1 MPNNKQG
8 SGQTNKDMD
17 RMSQG
22 QRGGY
27 GNTTREAGG
36 SQQGLLVVASVLTS
50 FYPAITVLLAVLVLR
65 EHIHRGQALGLA
77 LCAVTVGLV
86 AAG

>member
-8 SGQTNKDMD
+8 SGQTNKDTD

-27 GNTTREAGG
+27 GDTTREAGG
-36 SQQGLLVVASVLTS
+36 SQQNLV
-50 FYPAITVLLAVLVLR
+50 
-65 EHIHRGQALGLA
+65 
-77 LCAVTVGLV
+77 
-86 AAG
+86 

>member
-8 SGQTNKDMD
+8 SGQTSKDMD

-36 SQQGLLVVASVLTS
+36 SQQGK
-50 FYPAITVLLAVLVLR
+50 
-65 EHIHRGQALGLA
+65 EMDQGQHGQMGSQSGERR
-77 LCAVTVGLV
+77 TG
-86 AAG
+86 GQGGSDDDT

>member
-8 SGQTNKDMD
+8 SGQTNKDTD
-17 RMSQG
+17 RISQG

-36 SQQGLLVVASVLTS
+36 NQRGKEMNQGQHDRSGSQSGEHKTGGQGGSDD
-50 FYPAITVLLAVLVLR
+50 
-65 EHIHRGQALGLA
+65 EM
-77 LCAVTVGLV
+77 
-86 AAG
+86 

>member
-27 GNTTREAGG
+27 GTTTREAGG
-36 SQQGLLVVASVLTS
+36 SQRNQNKEMNDGQHGQMGSQSGRRSSGGQGGNDDQ
-50 FYPAITVLLAVLVLR
+50 
-65 EHIHRGQALGLA
+65 EM
-77 LCAVTVGLV
+77 
-86 AAG
+86 

>member
-27 GNTTREAGG
+27 GNTTQEAGG
-36 SQQGLLVVASVLTS
+36 SQQNKDFNQGHQGNQSQS
-50 FYPAITVLLAVLVLR
+50 GSQQSGNR
-65 EHIHRGQALGLA
+65 SSGQGSDDEM
-77 LCAVTVGLV
+77 
-86 AAG
+86 

>member
-36 SQQGLLVVASVLTS
+36 SQQSQNK
-50 FYPAITVLLAVLVLR
+50 
-65 EHIHRGQALGLA
+65 EMNQGQHGQ
-77 LCAVTVGLV
+77 VGSQS
-86 AAG
+86 GGRRTGGQGGNDDEM

>member
-8 SGQTNKDMD
+8 SGQTNKDTD

-27 GNTTREAGG
+27 GNTTHEAEGSRQNQDKEMNQGQHGRIG
-36 SQQGLLVVASVLTS
+36 SQGGRRRTGGQGGNDD
-50 FYPAITVLLAVLVLR
+50 
-65 EHIHRGQALGLA
+65 EM
-77 LCAVTVGLV
+77 
-86 AAG
+86 

>member
-27 GNTTREAGG
+27 GNTTHEAGG
-36 SQQGLLVVASVLTS
+36 SQQGK
-50 FYPAITVLLAVLVLR
+50 
-65 EHIHRGQALGLA
+65 EMDQGQHGQMDKQN
-77 LCAVTVGLV
+77 G
-86 AAG
+86 GRRSGKQGGSDDEM

>member
-8 SGQTNKDMD
+8 SGQSNQDKD

-27 GNTTREAGG
+27 GDTTREAGG
-36 SQQGLLVVASVLTS
+36 SQQNK
-50 FYPAITVLLAVLVLR
+50 
-65 EHIHRGQALGLA
+65 EMNQGQHGQSGSQSGGRR
-77 LCAVTVGLV
+77 TG
-86 AAG
+86 GQGGNDDEI

>member
-1 MPNNKQG
+1 MQFMPNNKQG

-27 GNTTREAGG
+27 GNTRREAGG
-36 SQQGLLVVASVLTS
+36 SQQNQNKEVNQGQQVRMGSPS
-50 FYPAITVLLAVLVLR
+50 SGHR
-65 EHIHRGQALGLA
+65 SRGQGGNDDE
-77 LCAVTVGLV
+77 T
-86 AAG
+86 

>member
-1 MPNNKQG
+1 MPNEEQG

-27 GNTTREAGG
+27 GNTTHEAGG
-36 SQQGLLVVASVLTS
+36 SQQGK
-50 FYPAITVLLAVLVLR
+50 
-65 EHIHRGQALGLA
+65 EMDQGQQGQMGSKSGERR
-77 LCAVTVGLV
+77 TG
-86 AAG
+86 GQGGNDDEM